1 MLTWKGCEEAFR
13 GLEMSWE
20 VICLVVWQWWG
31 RGSVHQLHSVVIPQS
46 LVQNPASEREYG
58 QREEVSLIS
67 MYKDD

>member
-1 MLTWKGCEEAFR
+1 
-13 GLEMSWE
+13 MSWE
-20 VICLVVWQWWG
+20 VICLVVWRWWG